1 MKKLLSSVI
10 TTLSVLVD
18 VKSFFFHTRFHT
30 QPTRILETVEKD
42 KTAAGSP
49 KVDDEDTKQLC
60 AEESP
65 SATIEGTA
73 INSKQSR
80 HQRTKY
86 AADTMH

>member
-1 MKKLLSSVI
+1 MKKFLVSVI
-10 TTLSVLVD
+10 ATLSVLID
-18 VKSFFFHTRFHT
+18 VKSFFFHARLHT
-30 QPTRILETVEKD
+30 QPTRILDAIEKD
-42 KTAAGSP
+42 EATSSSP

>member
-10 TTLSVLVD
+10 TTLSVFVD
-18 VKSFFFHTRFHT
+18 VKSFFFHARLYT
-30 QPTRILETVEKD
+30 QPTRILDAIEKD
-42 KTAAGSP
+42 EATSSSP
-49 KVDDEDTKQLC
+49 KVDDKHTKHLC

-65 SATIEGTA
+65 SAIIESTA

-80 HQRTKY
+80 QHGTKY